1 MRLHLDV
8 VSAGCCVIR
17 IENVHACMAEVNDAV
32 VEEILQDS
40 QNLLLR
46 EVITLIEREHPDAA
60 ATPGITRETLTAY
73 AQEFGEDTAFP
84 AGPEEFR
91 ASIDDRLTDS
101 ETWMDD
107 DALYALNDDRVS
119 VYPSRWHDAFGGD
132 VDIPLFLEFLQDEA
146 TVNDDFNSGGAGSG
160 MPEDKLI
167 EIVSVVGRTDPE
179 TVKTRIET
187 LRDEGVVAEDA
198 DQHPDA
204 RVQLRERDDRRDP
217 SLEP

>member
-1 MRLHLDV
+1 
-8 VSAGCCVIR
+8 
-17 IENVHACMAEVNDAV
+17 MAEVNEAV
-32 VEEILQDS
+32 VEEVLQDS

-46 EVITLIEREHPDAA
+46 EVVALIERGHPDAA
-60 ATPGITRETLTAY
+60 TTPGITREALTAY

-91 ASIDDRLTDS
+91 ASIDDRLTAS
-101 ETWMDD
+101 ETWVDND
-107 DALYALNDDRVS
+107 TLYALNDDRVS
-119 VYPSRWHDAFGGD
+119 VYPSRWHDELGGE

-146 TVNDDFNSGGAGSG
+146 SGVEDDLHRGGAGG
-160 MPEDKLI
+160 GIPEGKLI
-167 EIVSVVGRTDPE
+167 EIVSVVGRTDRA

-187 LRDEGVVAEDA
+187 LRDEGILAEDA

-204 RVQLRERDDRRDP
+204 RVQLRKRDDRRDP